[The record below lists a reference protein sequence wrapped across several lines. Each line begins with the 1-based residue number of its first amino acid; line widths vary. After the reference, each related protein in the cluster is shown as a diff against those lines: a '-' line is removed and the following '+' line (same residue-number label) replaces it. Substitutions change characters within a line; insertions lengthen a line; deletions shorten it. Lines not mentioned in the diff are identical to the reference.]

1 MEMVE
6 RMEEGLLKMGSRRSL
21 EGQGLRRTKLA
32 EKRKGRLG
40 EKRFYLILLDLN
52 LHILFLGAQ
61 KNYTKKTENSF

>member
-6 RMEEGLLKMGSRRSL
+6 RMEEGLLKMGFRLL
-21 EGQGLRRTKLA
+21 EGEGLRRTKLA
-32 EKRKGRLG
+32 EKRKERLG